1 MKNRNVLRLSLYQAF
16 MSASISVPG
25 SWILMDMLLLRMHF
39 DIRLF
44 GIIKSS
50 MFLVPAIVYWLLAN
64 RLRDLRIA
72 PAVCRWAYLLRI
84 TIPLCLPLTA
94 LYVDSAGIRM
104 AICILVFSS
113 SFSLA
118 MIANN
123 TLLTVSRAA
132 VAPGVFNKYSLFFY
146 SLQSLPASLMGYPV
160 ARILGNTSLDDRSF
174 LLLFFAIEAVV
185 CMLYIPA
192 FICLRDLELKAPD
205 DLPRPSFKEHLMPF
219 IDSDF
224 RTIFAFT
231 ALRAFWMGMLST
243 YWTVHLLKIRGWRA
257 DSIVI
262 FETAMM
268 FALLFIAPLCG
279 KLADRKGYRLCFL
292 LLTLLSIIAAYLNLT
307 FWASPLVLFI
317 AMLINNNGCVGIIS
331 TCSLSLLSSA
341 VVATAPKGH
350 SERYIAA
357 YSIFNSLGAFGGCC
371 VASRL
376 FAYISDGATAD
387 DALYRRFF
395 LITAFLLIPQLAC
408 SLMLKKKRQ

>member
-25 SWILMDMLLLRMHF
+25 SWILMDMLLLRMHI

-44 GIIKSS
+44 GMIKSS

-94 LYVDSAGIRM
+94 LYIGSASIRM
-104 AICILVFSS
+104 AICIAVFSS

-132 VAPGVFNKYSLFFY
+132 VEPGVFNKYSLFFY

-160 ARILGNTSLDDRSF
+160 ARVLANPSLDDRSF
-174 LLLFFAIEAVV
+174 LLLFFAIEVV
-185 CMLYIPA
+185 VSLLYIPA
-192 FICLRDLELKAPD
+192 FICLRDLDMKTQE
-205 DLPRPSFKEHLMPF
+205 DLPRTSFKEHLMPF
-219 IDSDF
+219 IDRGF

-243 YWTVHLLKIRGWRA
+243 YWTVHLLSIRGWRA

-268 FALLFIAPLCG
+268 FALLFVAPLCG

-292 LLTLLSIIAAYLNLT
+292 VMTLLSIIAAYLNIALWT
-307 FWASPLVLFI
+307 SPLVLFI
-317 AMLINNNGCVGIIS
+317 AMLVNNNGCVGIIS

-357 YSIFNSLGAFGGCC
+357 YSLFNSLGAFGGCC
-371 VASRL
+371 MASRL
-376 FAYISDGATAD
+376 FAFLSDGAEANG
-387 DALYRRFF
+387 ALYRQFF
-395 LITAFLLIPQLAC
+395 LITSFLLLPQMAC
-408 SLMLKKKRQ
+408 SMMLKKRK

>member
-1 MKNRNVLRLSLYQAF
+1 MKNRNVLRLSVYQAF

-44 GIIKSS
+44 GMIKSS

-94 LYVDSAGIRM
+94 LYVGSATIRM
-104 AICILVFSS
+104 AICIAVFSS

-132 VAPGVFNKYSLFFY
+132 IEPGVFNKYSLFFY

-160 ARILGNTSLDDRSF
+160 ARVLANSSLDDRSF
-174 LLLFFAIEAVV
+174 LLLFFAIEVLV
-185 CMLYIPA
+185 GLLYIPA
-192 FICLRDLELKAPD
+192 FACLRNLDLKTPES
-205 DLPRPSFKEHLMPF
+205 LPKVSIKEQLMPF
-219 IDSDF
+219 IDSGF
-224 RTIFAFT
+224 RPLFAFT
-231 ALRAFWMGMLST
+231 TLRSFWMGMLST
-243 YWTVHLLKIRGWRA
+243 YWTVHLLSIRGWRA

-268 FALLFIAPLCG
+268 MALLFIAPLCG

-292 LLTLLSIIAAYLNLT
+292 LLTMLSIIAAYLNIALWT
-307 FWASPLVLFI
+307 SPLALFLV
-317 AMLINNNGCVGIIS
+317 MMVNNNGCVGIIS
-331 TCSLSLLSSA
+331 TCTLSLMSSA

-357 YSIFNSLGAFGGCC
+357 YSLFNAVGAFAGCC

-376 FAYISDGATAD
+376 FALLSNGVPVD
-387 DALYRRFF
+387 DALYRQFF
-395 LITAFLLIPQLAC
+395 LITTTLLLPQLVC
-408 SLMLKKKRQ
+408 SMMLKRNE